1 MEEEKKMKTVEIEVF
16 GYEQFLEPKDGDDMV
31 FDAYSRY
38 AYYEM
43 VFHVDGKEYTPD
55 DFSPAEDILSPEQ
68 LKEFKDFDVMKF
80 FEDSGAYY
88 GMCYINKAW
97 TTIEIEIPQ
106 DEEFDPKKAAVVVR
120 EYLYVDPDVI
130 DPDTVCAFAYDGKVY
145 RFGIEYSDGI
155 SGKLIWK
162 RREWGFIDKSGKWVI
177 EPKFKEANPFSD
189 GLALVCSKSN
199 GLYGFIDRS
208 GAWVI
213 EPKYTTAYPFSDG
226 LARVCSKSNGLFGFI
241 DRSGAWVIEP
251 TFEDPINNTVRGR
264 EELQDDYARDF
275 SDGLALVRSKSNG
288 LYGFIDRSGAWV
300 IEPQYDYARDFSEG
314 LASVEVNG
322 KYGYIDKT
330 GVFVINPDFG
340 IGYSFSDGLA
350 FVRKKHDGKIEIG
363 CIDHSGAWV
372 FFLTPDFKAIN
383 AFSDGLA
390 YAESVT
396 KKGFVN
402 DTGEWVI
409 ETKFDVVGDFHE
421 GVACV
426 NIDGKA
432 GFIDKTG
439 NLIIEPQFESVERN
453 LMRFTKMR
461 FEGDYRF
468 SEGLAPAIP
477 WYKIPELE
485 DDDDEYYYDY
495 DE

>member
-16 GYEQFLEPKDGDDMV
+16 GYEQFLEPKDGEDQI

-199 GLYGFIDRS
+199 GL
-208 GAWVI
+208 
-213 EPKYTTAYPFSDG
+213 
-226 LARVCSKSNGLFGFI
+226 FGFI

-363 CIDHSGAWV
+363 CRSHR
-372 FFLTPDFKAIN
+372 
-383 AFSDGLA
+383 
-390 YAESVT
+390 
-396 KKGFVN
+396 GF
-402 DTGEWVI
+402 GW
-409 ETKFDVVGDFHE
+409 GYSS
-421 GVACV
+421 C
-426 NIDGKA
+426 
-432 GFIDKTG
+432 
-439 NLIIEPQFESVERN
+439 P
-453 LMRFTKMR
+453 
-461 FEGDYRF
+461 
-468 SEGLAPAIP
+468 
-477 WYKIPELE
+477 
-485 DDDDEYYYDY
+485 
-495 DE
+495 